1 MTWGVEDNWFDQVPP
16 PSEGLTHHYCSA
28 WDKNFFCG
36 QTGVCA
42 ERENKSFEDFWVLQ
56 TRWFGRIGRCIAGWF
71 EGWMAVLRTESKA
84 RKSMLRMMMM
94 LMMVMMKKIAGR
106 RAKLK
111 TGKLRGRKSRRLRF
125 AKKEM
130 NSIVT
135 LKNSH
140 LLLLAFLLQTSFIF
154 EPIIIFPDFS
164 FQSELLPVSTHHPYI
179 SPWRECWC
187 VSPHI
192 TVGCPKLIPLLSSP
206 PPRITSP
213 PLSNLD
219 PF

>member
-1 MTWGVEDNWFDQVPP
+1 M
-16 PSEGLTHHYCSA
+16 
-28 WDKNFFCG
+28 
-36 QTGVCA
+36 
-42 ERENKSFEDFWVLQ
+42 
-56 TRWFGRIGRCIAGWF
+56 
-71 EGWMAVLRTESKA
+71 
-84 RKSMLRMMMM
+84 
-94 LMMVMMKKIAGR
+94 
-106 RAKLK
+106 
-111 TGKLRGRKSRRLRF
+111 RF
-125 AKKEM
+125 AKKNEFHK
-130 NSIVT
+130 NSQ
-135 LKNSH
+135 KSH

-164 FQSELLPVSTHHPYI
+164 FQSEPLPLSTHHPYI

>member
-1 MTWGVEDNWFDQVPP
+1 M
-16 PSEGLTHHYCSA
+16 
-28 WDKNFFCG
+28 
-36 QTGVCA
+36 
-42 ERENKSFEDFWVLQ
+42 
-56 TRWFGRIGRCIAGWF
+56 
-71 EGWMAVLRTESKA
+71 
-84 RKSMLRMMMM
+84 
-94 LMMVMMKKIAGR
+94 
-106 RAKLK
+106 
-111 TGKLRGRKSRRLRF
+111 RF
-125 AKKEM
+125 AKKI
-130 NSIVT
+130 NSIET

-164 FQSELLPVSTHHPYI
+164 FQSELLPLSTHHPYI